1 MSIFYTGRKPLGS
14 QGGTALDTPAPALYR
29 VTMKRRT
36 PEPSKTSFRH
46 PELRPFRKTGLLEA
60 ALTHPS
66 FQGADKKGAPE
77 QFGRLEFFGDAILNF
92 VICRA
97 LFKLFPAADE
107 GELSRLRSTLVS
119 RKILA
124 RIAGEL
130 KIKPL
135 LRLGPGVKNEP
146 PQAQE
151 KLLADSLESLIAA
164 IFLDQGL
171 ARTEKFLGKI
181 FSLYLNAGRL
191 NRLDPNPKG
200 SLQILCQR
208 HWQKLPSYKI
218 LRSTKGVTVEVEITE
233 VFRASSEASTRK
245 AAEIKAARKLTAQ
258 IRQAFSGALKK
269 SSERKLSSAR

>member
-1 MSIFYTGRKPLGS
+1 MTQSPKNRKKK
-14 QGGTALDTPAPALYR
+14 
-29 VTMKRRT
+29 V
-36 PEPSKTSFRH
+36 FRQ
-46 PELRPFRKTGLLEA
+46 PELSVFRKDALLEA

-66 FQGADKKGAPE
+66 YQGPDKNSSGE
-77 QFGRLEFFGDAILNF
+77 NFGRLEFFGDAILNF

-124 RIAGEL
+124 RIAREL

-135 LRLGPGVKNEP
+135 LKLGPGVKNEP

-171 ARTEKFLGKI
+171 AKTEKFLTRV
-181 FSLYLNAGRL
+181 FSLYLNPGRL

-208 HWQKLPSYKI
+208 HWQKLPVYKI
-218 LRSTKGVTVEVEITE
+218 LRSEKGVTVEVEINAA
-233 VFRASSEASTRK
+233 FKAAADASTRK
-245 AAEIKAARKLTAQ
+245 AAENKAARKLAAQ
-258 IRQAFSGALKK
+258 IRQAFAGDLKK

>member
-1 MSIFYTGRKPLGS
+1 MSIFYQGQNPSGS
-14 QGGTALDTPAPALYR
+14 RGGTALDTPAPGLYR
-29 VTMKRRT
+29 VSMKQRAT
-36 PEPSKTSFRH
+36 AQKKQSFSH
-46 PELRPFRKTGLLEA
+46 PELRPFRKTALLEA

-66 FQGADKKGAPE
+66 YQGADKIDALE

-92 VICRA
+92 VICRT
-97 LFKLFPAADE
+97 LFKLYPSADE

-124 RIAGEL
+124 RIAREL
-130 KIKPL
+130 KIKSL
-135 LRLGPGVKNEP
+135 LKLGPGVKNEP

-164 IFLDQGL
+164 VFLDQGL
-171 ARTEKFLGKI
+171 AKTEKFLGKI

-218 LRSTKGVTVEVEITE
+218 SRSGKEITVEVEINE
-233 VFRASSEASTRK
+233 VFRASAEAPTRK